1 MFSVIAQTAFLERLF
16 GWLWQEYRARVEYA
30 RTYEDIL
37 KSRGGNFQNDHL
49 AFRTF
54 AAQERWSGIAAIS
67 RPFEALGYRPAAAYD
82 FPDKHLTSIHF
93 APPSD
98 NLPKLF
104 ISELRVWEL
113 SPKARRIVLAST
125 AKSAPGLTDAELAD
139 LSALSKIAARRREK
153 LLRRWAAQF
162 ARRWPAPKAADAVA
176 LERESQFG
184 AWTLLHGHTVNHFTA
199 AVHAHDVGELDDID
213 KTIAALKAA
222 GVPMKPEIE
231 GEPGSRLR
239 QSSTQAVV
247 IPVEMRS
254 GARVVL
260 KPWTYAYFEIAERPL
275 IDGRRFEGFL
285 GGQATNLFEMTRR
298 S

>member
-1 MFSVIAQTAFLERLF
+1 MIAQTAFLERLLTH
-16 GWLWQEYRARVEYA
+16 LWQEYRDRVTYA
-30 RTYEDIL
+30 RAYEDIL
-37 KSRGGNFQNDHL
+37 RERGGTFRNDHL

-54 AAQERWSGIAAIS
+54 ATQEKWSGIAAIS
-67 RPFEALGYRPAAAYD
+67 RPFEALGYRPAGAYD
-82 FPDKHLTSIHF
+82 FPDKHLTSLHF
-93 APPSD
+93 APPSES
-98 NLPKLF
+98 LPRLF

-113 SPKARRIVLAST
+113 SPKARKIVLAST
-125 AKSAPGLTDAELAD
+125 ANAAPGLNDAELAGLSD
-139 LSALSKIAARRREK
+139 LPRLPAKAREK

-162 ARRWPAPKAADAVA
+162 ARRWPAPKAADALA

-199 AVHAHDVGELDDID
+199 AVHSHETDSLDSIE
-213 KTIAALKAA
+213 KTVEALKAA

-231 GEPGSRLR
+231 GDPGSKLR

-254 GARVVL
+254 GTRVVK
-260 KPWTYAYFEIAERPL
+260 KPWTYAYFELAERPL
-275 IDGRRFEGFL
+275 LDGRRYEGFL

>member
-1 MFSVIAQTAFLERLF
+1 MIAQAAFLERLF
-16 GWLWQEYRARVEYA
+16 SFLWEEYRDRVDYA
-30 RTYEDIL
+30 RAYENIL
-37 KSRGGNFQNDHL
+37 KDCGGTFRNDHL

-54 AAQERWSGIAAIS
+54 ATQERWSGIAALS
-67 RPFEALGYRPAAAYD
+67 RPFEALGYRPAGAYD

-93 APPSD
+93 APPSES
-98 NLPKLF
+98 LPRLF
-104 ISELRVWEL
+104 VSELRVWEL
-113 SPKARRIVLAST
+113 SPKARKIVLAST
-125 AKSAPGLTDAELAD
+125 AQTTPGLDDAELAQLSD
-139 LSALSKIAARRREK
+139 LPKLPAKLRDK

-199 AVHAHDVGELDDID
+199 AVHSHEVDSLDSIE

-222 GVPMKPEIE
+222 GVPMKPDIE
-231 GEPGSRLR
+231 GDPGSKLR

-254 GARVVL
+254 GSRMVK

>member
-1 MFSVIAQTAFLERLF
+1 VIIAQTAFLERLF
-16 GWLWQEYRARVEYA
+16 SRLWDEYRERVDYA
-30 RTYEDIL
+30 RSYEDIL
-37 KSRGGNFQNDHL
+37 KSCGGHFRNDHL

-54 AAQERWSGIAAIS
+54 ATQTRWSGIAAIS
-67 RPFEALGYRPAAAYD
+67 RPFEALGYRAAGAYD
-82 FPDKHLTSIHF
+82 FPDKKLTSLHF

-98 NLPKLF
+98 NLPKIF
-104 ISELRVWEL
+104 ISELRIWEL
-113 SPKARRIVLAST
+113 SPRARRIVLAST
-125 AKSAPGLTDAELAD
+125 ARTAPGLSDGELAD
-139 LSALSKIAARRREK
+139 LAVLPNLTAKRRAQ

-162 ARRWPAPKAADAVA
+162 ARRWPAPKAADAAA

-199 AVHAHDVGELDDID
+199 AVHAHGVTSLDDIE
-213 KTIAALKAA
+213 KTVAALKTA

-231 GEPGSRLR
+231 GAPGSRLR
-239 QSSTQAVV
+239 QSSTLAVV
-247 IPVEMRS
+247 IPVEMRAGS
-254 GARVVL
+254 RVVK
-260 KPWTYAYFEIAERPL
+260 KPWTYAYFELAERPI

>member
-1 MFSVIAQTAFLERLF
+1 VIAQTAFLERLLS
-16 GWLWQEYRARVEYA
+16 WLWQEYRGRVDYA
-30 RTYEDIL
+30 RAYEDIL
-37 KSRGGNFQNDHL
+37 KSRGGNFRNDHL

-54 AAQERWSGIAAIS
+54 ATQERWSGIAALS
-67 RPFEALGYRPAAAYD
+67 RPFEALGYRPAGSYD

-93 APPSD
+93 APPSES
-98 NLPKLF
+98 LPKLF

-113 SPKARRIVLAST
+113 SPKARKIVLAST
-125 AKSAPGLTDAELAD
+125 AKTAPGLTDAELAD
-139 LSALSKIAARRREK
+139 LSALPKLGGAKRDK

-162 ARRWPAPKAADAVA
+162 GRRWPAPKAADAAA

-199 AVHAHDVGELDDID
+199 AVHAHAVPELDDID
-213 KTIAALKAA
+213 KTIAALKSA
-222 GVPMKPEIE
+222 GVPMKPEVE
-231 GEPGSRLR
+231 GDPGSRLR
-239 QSSTQAVV
+239 QSSTLAVV
-247 IPVEMRS
+247 IPVEMRVGS
-254 GARVVL
+254 RVVR
-260 KPWTYAYFEIAERPL
+260 KPWTYAYFELAERPL

>member
-1 MFSVIAQTAFLERLF
+1 MIAQTAFLERLF
-16 GWLWQEYRARVEYA
+16 DHLWKEYRDRVDYA
-30 RTYEDIL
+30 RAYEDVL
-37 KSRGGNFQNDHL
+37 KERGGTFTNDHI

-54 AAQERWSGIAAIS
+54 AAQDKWSGIASIA
-67 RPFEALGYRPAAAYD
+67 RPFETLGYRAAGAYD

-93 APPSD
+93 APPSE

-104 ISELRVWEL
+104 VSELRVWEL
-113 SPKARRIVLAST
+113 SARARRIALAAA
-125 AKSAPGLTDAELAD
+125 AKAAPGLTDAELAGLSD
-139 LSALSKIAARRREK
+139 LPGIPARAREK

-162 ARRWPAPKAADAVA
+162 GRRWPAPKAADALA
-176 LERESQFG
+176 LEKESQFG
-184 AWTLLHGHTVNHFTA
+184 AWVLLHGHTVNHFTA
-199 AVHAHDVGELDDID
+199 AVHSHGVTELDDID
-213 KTIAALKAA
+213 KTVAALKRA

-231 GEPGSRLR
+231 GEPGSKLR

-247 IPVEMRS
+247 IPVEMRA
-254 GARVVL
+254 GARVVK

-275 IDGRRFEGFL
+275 LDGKRFEGFL

>member
-1 MFSVIAQTAFLERLF
+1 MIAQAAFLERLF
-16 GWLWQEYRARVEYA
+16 TFLWEEYRDRVAYA
-30 RTYEDIL
+30 RAYENIL
-37 KSRGGNFQNDHL
+37 KDCGGTFRNDHL

-54 AAQERWSGIAAIS
+54 ATQERWSGIAAIS
-67 RPFEALGYRPAAAYD
+67 RPFEALGYRPAGAYD
-82 FPDKHLTSIHF
+82 FPDKHLTSLHF
-93 APPSD
+93 APPSE
-98 NLPKLF
+98 NLPRLF
-104 ISELRVWEL
+104 VSELRVWEL
-113 SPKARRIVLAST
+113 SPKARKIVLAST
-125 AKSAPGLTDAELAD
+125 AQTAPGLDDGELAQLSD
-139 LSALSKIAARRREK
+139 LPKLPAKTREK

-199 AVHAHDVGELDDID
+199 AVHSHEADSLDSIE
-213 KTIAALKAA
+213 KTVAALKAA
-222 GVPMKPEIE
+222 GVPMKPDIE
-231 GEPGSRLR
+231 GDPGSKLR

-254 GARVVL
+254 GPRVIK

>member
-1 MFSVIAQTAFLERLF
+1 MIAETAFLERLF
-16 GWLWQEYRARVEYA
+16 SWLWQEYRGRVSYA
-30 RTYEDIL
+30 RAYEDIL

-54 AAQERWSGIAAIS
+54 AAQERWSGIAAVA
-67 RPFEALGYRPAAAYD
+67 RPFEALGYRPAGTYD
-82 FPDKHLTSIHF
+82 FPDKRLTSIHF
-93 APPSD
+93 APPSES
-98 NLPKLF
+98 LPKLF

-113 SPKARRIVLAST
+113 SPKARKIVLAST
-125 AKSAPGLTDAELAD
+125 AKTTPGLSDAELAGLAD
-139 LSALSKIAARRREK
+139 VGGIKAATRDK

-162 ARRWPAPKAADAVA
+162 ARRWPAPRASDAAA

-199 AVHAHDVGELDDID
+199 AVHAHAVPDLDDLE
-213 KTIAALKAA
+213 KTIVALKAA

-231 GEPGSRLR
+231 GEPGSKLR

-247 IPVEMRS
+247 IPVEMRA
-254 GARVVL
+254 GARVVK
-260 KPWTYAYFEIAERPL
+260 KPWTYAYFELAERPL
-275 IDGRRFEGFL
+275 LDGRRFEGFL